1 MNLVVLRPGQFADVP
16 VLVQLSRTVKEVLA
30 NRQQRCC
37 AVPGAEPH

>member
-1 MNLVVLRPGQFADVP
+1 MNLVVLRSGQLAGMP

-30 NRQQRCC
+30 SRQQRCC